1 MAKDYDDLRD
11 GERGSLSELVEEA
24 GGKSSLDAL
33 TKTLYEELHKI
44 ASRYMR
50 GERPGHTLRP
60 TELVSEAYE
69 RLVRG
74 GHYRFKDRAHFCGI
88 VARVMRQVLVDAA
101 RKRRASK
108 RGRGERAITFDDV
121 HISTEQPENLI
132 ALDEAL
138 SAFARQYER
147 KAKVVELFYFGGLT
161 QEEITTM
168 LGLSVNT
175 VARDLDFAESWINR
189 YLREMN

>member
-1 MAKDYDDLRD
+1 M
-11 GERGSLSELVEEA
+11 SELVEEA